1 MRVRVHPVGQ
11 EQPYV
16 VLRVPDTW
24 EEFTATAR
32 QRLGT
37 LAGIPQRF
45 FLPDGAEV
53 LSLDDLDAED
63 VRCSCIGHFTAPRY

>member
-16 VLRVPDTW
+16 VLRLPDTW
-24 EEFTATAR
+24 EEFTTTAG
-32 QRLGT
+32 QRLGL
-37 LAGIPQRF
+37 LADIPHRF

-63 VRCSCIGHFTAPRY
+63 VCCSCAGHFAALRD